1 MTSTT
6 AITSAPLS
14 KSKPYLHLKY
24 SLDFVFALLLLFLTG
39 PLLLLVA
46 LLIRLESKGPALYLQ
61 TRVGVDEVPFQIYK
75 FRTMVTNADKL
86 GPLLTVQND
95 ARITRLGKWLRRSS
109 IDELPQLLNIL
120 KGEMSFIGPRPE
132 VPPIVADYTERQ
144 RGVFRV
150 RPGLSGWAQ
159 VNGRDELDIPT
170 KLNLDLEY
178 IEKISLGLD
187 LKILFLTPLAV
198 ISKRGVN

>member
-1 MTSTT
+1 MQQS
-6 AITSAPLS
+6 
-14 KSKPYLHLKY
+14 YLKFKY
-24 SLDFVFALLLLFLTG
+24 TLDFFFALLALVLLG

-46 LLIRLESKGPALYLQ
+46 LAVRLESKGPALYLQ
-61 TRVGVDEVPFQIYK
+61 PRVGAGEKVFRIFK
-75 FRTMVTNADKL
+75 FRTMVANADQI
-86 GPLLTVQND
+86 GPLLTQD
-95 ARITRLGKWLRRSS
+95 KDPRITRLGALLRRTS
-109 IDELPQLLNIL
+109 IDELPQILNIL

-132 VPPIVADYTERQ
+132 VPPIVETYTERQ

-178 IEKISLGLD
+178 VEKVSLGFD
-187 LKILFLTPLAV
+187 LRILLLTFPTIL
-198 ISKRGVN
+198 SKRGVN

>member
-6 AITSAPLS
+6 AISSVPLS

-24 SLDFVFALLLLFLTG
+24 SLDFGFALLLLFLTG

-61 TRVGVDEVPFQIYK
+61 TRVGVDEVPFQIFK
-75 FRTMVTNADKL
+75 FRTMVSNADQI

-109 IDELPQLLNIL
+109 LDELPQLLNIL

-132 VPPIVADYTERQ
+132 VPPIVADYNERQ